1 MFADAH
7 KFNVNMRIVERFSQW
22 VMMKALI
29 IITILTSSKRKVM
42 RPTDQNTKLHL
53 VFRLPPLILP

>member
-1 MFADAH
+1 MFADVH
-7 KFNVNMRIVERFSQW
+7 KFNVNMRILERFSQR
-22 VMMKALI
+22 VMMKVLI